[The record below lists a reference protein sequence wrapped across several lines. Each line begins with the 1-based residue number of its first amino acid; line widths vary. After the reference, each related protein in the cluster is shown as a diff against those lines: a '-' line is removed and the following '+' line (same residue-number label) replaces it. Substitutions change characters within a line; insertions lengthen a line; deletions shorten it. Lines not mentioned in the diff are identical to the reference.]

1 MLAVASM
8 LSIANTVTHAVGG
21 DGLDFWT
28 DDSGYCKTIVGE
40 SEGVHRP
47 AGFARLHTAVGDR
60 LSFTFSTHHDL
71 WSLASL
77 EALEACDFAGGTL
90 LANRMGGGGCDDEA
104 DLACMEA
111 ATPFVLRVNNSEKDL
126 YLACNVSDH
135 CFNGHLRLVVLMS
148 EQRGSRDRRW
158 CLIRQ
163 RLVVHTHEQR
173 PLPPREVVVPLWTD
187 DAGYCKPLPQER
199 ESTHV
204 TPGWWGGHAPSPCPS
219 PSLTCRRSSLAT
231 SPTQRRASTAEST
244 I

>member
-1 MLAVASM
+1 MRHAGRRLGRLFLFALIISLEHYLSMLAAASM
-8 LSIANTVTHAVGG
+8 LSIANTVTHVVGG

-77 EALEACDFAGGTL
+77 EALEACDFAGATL

-148 EQRGSRDRRW
+148 EERGSRG
-158 CLIRQ
+158 
-163 RLVVHTHEQR
+163 
-173 PLPPREVVVPLWTD
+173 PPVVPD
-187 DAGYCKPLPQER
+187 
-199 ESTHV
+199 
-204 TPGWWGGHAPSPCPS
+204 
-219 PSLTCRRSSLAT
+219 
-231 SPTQRRASTAEST
+231 
-244 I
+244 